1 MNLKLPNFNFGIFVL
16 DVETFIALVCFFIAV
31 VLLCYL
37 LVIYSSDPS
46 TDEDSPNFSN
56 RLSLRDRIEIKKAKN
71 QGIEIKETIEKE
83 AYETALSIL
92 DRARSDS
99 LKILGQAQVKA
110 QGLISNTYVI
120 SKESRAKLERSINEI
135 YEKQGHVL
143 GNLSDEIL
151 ESYRLAIEEGKKDN
165 IRTLYEVTEVMRQEA
180 IQGVNELK
188 DVVKKETIGAQDAL
202 EEKITTEYAKV
213 DAEVREYKSKKV
225 EGLNKK
231 IFDLLSDVY
240 MGLMEEDLDQIK
252 HEKLIL
258 SLLDREIKKSG
269 LNF

>member
-1 MNLKLPNFNFGIFVL
+1 MNLILPIFNSGVFVL
-16 DVETFIALVCFFIAV
+16 DVETFIALTCFFIAA

-37 LVIYSSDPS
+37 LVTYSSDS
-46 TDEDSPNFSN
+46 DVGDVFPNS
-56 RLSLRDRIEIKKAKN
+56 LSLKDKIEIKKAKK

-92 DRARSDS
+92 DKARSDS
-99 LKILGQAQVKA
+99 LRILGQAQVKA

-120 SKESRAKLERSINEI
+120 SKESRAMLERSVNEI
-135 YEKQGHVL
+135 YEKQGRVL
-143 GNLSDEIL
+143 GNISDEIL
-151 ESYRLAIEEGKKDN
+151 ESYRLAVEEGKKDN
-165 IRTLYEVTEVMRQEA
+165 IRTLYEVTEAMRQEA

-202 EEKITTEYAKV
+202 EEKITTEYAKI
-213 DAEVREYKSKKV
+213 DSEVKEYKSKKV

-231 IFDLLSDVY
+231 IFELLSNVY
-240 MGLMEEDLDQIK
+240 MELMGEDLDQIK

-258 SLLDREIKKSG
+258 TLLEREIKKSG

>member
-1 MNLKLPNFNFGIFVL
+1 M
-16 DVETFIALVCFFIAV
+16 DVETFIALTCFFIAV
-31 VLLCYL
+31 ILLCYL
-37 LVIYSSDPS
+37 LVTYSHECDV
-46 TDEDSPNFSN
+46 EDSSSSFSN
-56 RLSLRDRIEIKKAKN
+56 SLSLRDKIEIKRAKK

-120 SKESRAKLERSINEI
+120 SKESRDRLERSIDDI
-135 YEKQGHVL
+135 YEKQGRVL

-165 IRTLYEVTEVMRQEA
+165 IRTLYEVTEAMRQEA

-202 EEKITTEYAKV
+202 EEKIMTEYAKV
-213 DAEVREYKSKKV
+213 DSEVKEYKSKKV

-231 IFDLLSDVY
+231 IFELLSNVY
-240 MGLMEEDLDQIK
+240 MDLMNEDLDQIK

-258 SLLDREIKKSG
+258 SLLEREIKKSG

>member
-1 MNLKLPNFNFGIFVL
+1 VGEGIL
-16 DVETFIALVCFFIAV
+16 
-31 VLLCYL
+31 
-37 LVIYSSDPS
+37 SK
-46 TDEDSPNFSN
+46 NFSN
-56 RLSLRDRIEIKKAKN
+56 HLSLKDKLEIRKAKK
-71 QGIEIKETIEKE
+71 QGTEIKETIEKE

-135 YEKQGHVL
+135 YEKQGHIL

-151 ESYRLAIEEGKKDN
+151 ENYRLAIEEGKKDN
-165 IRTLYEVTEVMRQEA
+165 IRTLYEVTEAMRQEA

-202 EEKITTEYAKV
+202 EEKITMEYAKV
-213 DAEVREYKSKKV
+213 DSEVKEYKSKKV

-231 IFDLLSDVY
+231 IFELLSNVY
-240 MGLMEEDLDQIK
+240 TELMNEELDQVK

-258 SLLDREIKKSG
+258 SLLDSEIKKSG
-269 LNF
+269 LSF